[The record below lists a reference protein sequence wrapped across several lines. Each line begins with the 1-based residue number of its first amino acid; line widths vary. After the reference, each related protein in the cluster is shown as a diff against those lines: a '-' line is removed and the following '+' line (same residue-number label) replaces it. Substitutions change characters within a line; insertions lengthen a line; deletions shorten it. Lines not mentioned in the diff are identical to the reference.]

1 MIRYSIPGRGRICF
15 SFPKC
20 PDRLWGPTQPPI
32 QWVQRFFL
40 LRQQHLYPS
49 GDGCLL
55 FPYPKWYSDSQ
66 QYTLFNLPYLNANE
80 LRPKFTQD
88 HVLYRRA
95 LIMSKVMESESYLD
109 RVLDE
114 P

>member
-1 MIRYSIPGRGRICF
+1 MVCF
-15 SFPKC
+15 SFPKY

-40 LRQQHLYPS
+40 LRQQYFYPS

-55 FPYPKWYSDSQ
+55 FQYPKRCSENQ
-66 QYTLFNLPYLNANE
+66 QHVLVNLPYLNANE

-88 HVLYRRA
+88 DVLYRRA
-95 LIMSKVMESESYLD
+95 LTVSKLMESET
-109 RVLDE
+109 
-114 P
+114 